1 MRKGL
6 LGFIMVLGFMGCQL
20 NDEINKNQLNGNS
33 SLSVFSAPYAY
44 SNLTEG
50 IYIGGSQVYSVTN
63 QAINQLLPGMVFRI
77 RLDKADPNDNTK
89 TLWYLYGFLNIR
101 AISESGITVDYIL
114 YDNEGKV
121 TVNKQNITIA
131 LGQNISLNDDTI
143 PDLAYIAADSPGFE
157 GAYYLQ
163 FLSSKAKL
171 TRSLFMLMPD
181 EYPGGEPPSGLIAV
195 NPSGSLVVNLIC
207 SNTEG
212 TGPYTLKVP
221 AGSVPALKTADFVV
235 NETDGKIY
243 RVVSVSAAGDLL
255 SIKASEVE
263 QSSPYELMFMKFKGT
278 VEQILAKFSPDS
290 ETRAKALTL
299 NLFSYSYDNYI
310 INNAS
315 FKLRLRNNT
324 RIDLILDGNAEVGWF
339 WAGGWV
345 EIKVQ
350 LTGNF
355 SLEAQ
360 MLLKKNWN
368 AEQLLANPSQLFW
381 LGPVPF
387 QISMPVYIGVDAT
400 VQAIGTFKTGFN
412 IVAGAGARFGAQ
424 IGWPTKAFFTPIN
437 YCEIVSTPFE
447 AEFEGSVTVSPYLS
461 IRPTLSVAWILHA
474 GVDVRAY
481 IEGVIAGKVTFKPG
495 MMTGSVSL
503 DLNVGLKGIG
513 FVAIGV
519 DWLGLYQRWNL
530 GTLFDWKHNL
540 YHWGWDVTQQPPASL
555 TAPQNFNTT
564 ENPDGSV
571 AMTWSPVNLSAG
583 YYIYKKT
590 NNVLIDRYFT
600 TQVSHLDKIKLTNGV
615 DYSYTVSAINGVV
628 ESPQSTVKIVNISP
642 VDQPGGFGLTSNPSG
657 SIGVNWSP
665 VTGALQY
672 KILRTATGGIA
683 PKTIYTSAT
692 SIIDTD
698 LKTNITYSYS
708 VKAMNYAG
716 EGVSTAVIS
725 TNAPLPA
732 APGGFTV
739 KARTSTVIKY
749 GWNMTPGAISYHLV
763 RTDLG
768 TGQKIEFFTITNY
781 FEDFSIEYDKTY
793 SYKVYAKNYI
803 GNSPYSASN
812 VIKTG
817 NTDDPFVN
825 ITSPTYNQ
833 AYLVYP
839 GAGWLL
845 SLNIIG
851 KATTGGILPVSGIY
865 YKVDGSAYQSYNP
878 LGSTNLNLTYPTL
891 ISEGNHNLYIY
902 CVDSANKVSYTNIIP
917 FSSGRIIYVTNFGT
931 AGTGNGQFNN
941 PIALAKD
948 TSGKLYVLD
957 AWNYRVQKF
966 LTNGTFVYKFGQ
978 NGSADGQFGGA
989 GNVPMDITV
998 TLYDKIC
1005 VADTQNHRVQA
1016 FLSSDGSFYS
1026 KHGVYGLT
1034 TNAFDFSWDYS
1045 ITSLDGGEYT
1055 FFMVLRVNPYNSI
1068 AQIKKINTYGTFSY
1082 QWGSYGSGAGQF
1094 MENSSIEYNSGYVYI
1109 TDHINNRIEKFSTNG
1124 TYVASWGTAG
1134 SGNAQFNYPG
1144 KVSFD
1149 ATYIYIADTQ
1159 NNRIQIL
1166 NKTTGAYYYKFGS
1179 IGSGPGQFNGPNDVV
1194 VDGSFIYVLDTYN
1207 NRIQV
1212 FKKSF

>member
-732 APGGFTV
+732 APSGLCVDQRTATMV
-739 KARTSTVIKY
+739 KMKWNST
-749 GWNMTPGAISYHLV
+749 TGAISYQLMRVETNSHV
-763 RTDLG
+763 
-768 TGQKIEFFTITNY
+768 TNY
-781 FEDFSIEYDKTY
+781 FFTSSLDFTDETLEYEKY
-793 SYKVYAKNYI
+793 YIYKVHAKNYI
-803 GNSPYSASN
+803 GYGPFSITVLNIKGASTN
-812 VIKTG
+812 DPAVTISSHG
-817 NTDDPFVN
+817 NNGEYLCPLN
-825 ITSPTYNQ
+825 ITTTNINIFGTAITGKILPAKYVFVKLNNGSYNQ
-833 AYLVYP
+833 VSVGTNSKWTNY
-839 GAGWLL
+839 
-845 SLNIIG
+845 N
-851 KATTGGILPVSGIY
+851 TTVVKGV
-865 YKVDGSAYQSYNP
+865 N
-878 LGSTNLNLTYPTL
+878 T
-891 ISEGNHNLYIY
+891 LYIY
-902 CVDSANKVSYTNIIP
+902 CIDENNKYSITNIINFTYYP
-917 FSSGRIIYVTNFGT
+917 VKYYMNFNVATDSGQNLSSIDVSSADQVYVLDSYAPDDLWITKYYYWGT
-931 AGTGNGQFNN
+931 VIWHSGSGYFNN
-941 PIALAKD
+941 SGADYPKKIQVLNSLNEVFALDAAGKYIRSFHMDTGGFYYNLPLGGTNASQFSWVDNFIVENDTYLYVAGGTTTGYKIKKYDVAYFNLKTSWSVSSCSALAVYN
-948 TSGKLYVLD
+948 GKLYV
-957 AWNYRVQKF
+957 
-966 LTNGTFVYKFGQ
+966 
-978 NGSADGQFGGA
+978 S
-989 GNVPMDITV
+989 
-998 TLYDKIC
+998 YD
-1005 VADTQNHRVQA
+1005 
-1016 FLSSDGSFYS
+1016 
-1026 KHGVYGLT
+1026 
-1034 TNAFDFSWDYS
+1034 
-1045 ITSLDGGEYT
+1045 
-1055 FFMVLRVNPYNSI
+1055 NSI
-1068 AQIKKINTYGTFSY
+1068 QI
-1082 QWGSYGSGAGQF
+1082 
-1094 MENSSIEYNSGYVYI
+1094 
-1109 TDHINNRIEKFSTNG
+1109 FSTNG
-1124 TYVASWGTAG
+1124 TSLSSFGSLGTNTGQFNNISGMCINNGYLYVADTYNHRIQVFDVNGVYKCSFGTYGTANG
-1134 SGNAQFNYPG
+1134 QFNYPNDVAVYG
-1144 KVSFD
+1144 TKIYVSD
-1149 ATYIYIADTQ
+1149 KMNQ
-1159 NNRIQIL
+1159 RIQEF
-1166 NKTTGAYYYKFGS
+1166 T
-1179 IGSGPGQFNGPNDVV
+1179 
-1194 VDGSFIYVLDTYN
+1194 
-1207 NRIQV
+1207 
-1212 FKKSF
+1212 KSW